1 MKLVV
6 KSLFVM
12 SVALATHLS
21 ASAQV
26 VYAGS
31 ALAQRPAKATKI
43 DDAKRFAAYKVA
55 GMLSD
60 RQFTAV
66 VQRELAG
73 KSQPVMLSPLLNDY
87 SATSTQAKAAAATLR
102 STDQVVRQQKAIAA
116 DTGSVMEMRLYT
128 PKKFAG
134 KVDWKNLL
142 VAYPPSS
149 KKNEYAAVEAF
160 DRNGKSYRLD
170 GRTAPTMPVL
180 VVGIN
185 RREAHRAG
193 VALMNRHLQMAGMQ
207 SKAPMMAMRSVT
219 PMATN
224 IETTKLTRIRLDNDE
239 EPWISG
245 AAEVFAVVSGVQPE
259 QAKATLTIVDMPYLD
274 NDGTDYTPNQILIF
288 WSEYR
293 YGAANVQLFEH
304 DDNTNYQSLAV
315 ALSQGVTAI
324 LGVFAPGYAVIGQVA
339 TAILQAMPA
348 NWFSNDDDYVDT
360 FYTLEKGRTYTGYRG
375 AANNA
380 TISLAPYTLVEQ

>member
-6 KSLFVM
+6 KSLLVL
-12 SVALATHLS
+12 SVALASHLS

-31 ALAQRPAKATKI
+31 APAQRPAIASKI
-43 DDAKRFAAYKVA
+43 DEAKRFAAYKVA
-55 GMLSD
+55 GMLAD

-66 VQRELAG
+66 VERELAG
-73 KSQPVMLSPLLNDY
+73 KSQPVMLKPLLNEY
-87 SATSTQAKAAAATLR
+87 SATGTQARAAANTLR
-102 STDQVVRQQKAIAA
+102 TTDLVVRQQKAIAA

-142 VAYPPSS
+142 VAYPPSN

-170 GRTAPTMPVL
+170 GRKEPTMPVL

-193 VALMNRHLQMAGMQ
+193 VALMNRHLQAAGMQ
-207 SKAPMMAMRSVT
+207 AKAPMMAMAGMT

-224 IETTKLTRIRLDNDE
+224 IDTTKLTRIRLADDE

-245 AAEVFAVVSGVQPE
+245 SAEVFAIVSGVQPD

-274 NDGTDYTPNQILIF
+274 HDNTDYTPNQILIF

-293 YGAANVQLFEH
+293 YAAANVQLFEH
-304 DDNTNYQSLAV
+304 DDNTNYQDLAV

-324 LGVFAPGYAVIGQVA
+324 LGAFAPAYAVIGQVA

-348 NWFSNDDDYVDT
+348 AWFSNDDDYVDS
-360 FYTLEKGRTYTGYRG
+360 FYTLEKGRSYTGYRG

-380 TISLAPYTLVEQ
+380 TISLEPYTLISQ

>member
-31 ALAQRPAKATKI
+31 APAQRPAKATKI

-207 SKAPMMAMRSVT
+207 SKAPMMAMSSVT

>member
-1 MKLVV
+1 MKSVV
-6 KSLFVM
+6 KSLLVI
-12 SVALATHLS
+12 SVALATHLP
-21 ASAQV
+21 AAAQV

-31 ALAQRPAKATKI
+31 APAQRPAKATKI
-43 DDAKRFAAYKVA
+43 DEAKRFAAYKVA

-73 KSQPVMLSPLLNDY
+73 KSQPVMLDPLLSDY
-87 SATSTQAKAAAATLR
+87 SATSTQAKAASDTLR
-102 STDQVVRQQKAIAA
+102 TTDRVVRQQKAIAA
-116 DTGSVMEMRLYT
+116 DTSSVMEMRLYT

-170 GRTAPTMPVL
+170 GRKAPAMPVL

-185 RREAHRAG
+185 RTEARRAG
-193 VALMNRHLQMAGMQ
+193 VALMNRHLQAAGMQ
-207 SKAPMMAMRSVT
+207 KAPMMTMAGMT

-224 IETTKLTRIRLDNDE
+224 IETTKLTRIRLADDE

-245 AAEVFAVVSGVQPE
+245 AAEVFAVVSGVQPD

-274 NDGTDYTPNQILIF
+274 HDGTDYSPNQILIF

-293 YGAANVQLFEH
+293 YAAANVQLFEH

-324 LGVFAPGYAVIGQVA
+324 LGAFAPAYAVIGQVA

-348 NWFSNDDDYVDT
+348 GWFANDDDYVDT
-360 FYTLEKGRTYTGYRG
+360 FYTLEKGRYYTGYKG

-380 TISLAPYTLVEQ
+380 TISLAPYTLISQ

>member
-6 KSLFVM
+6 KSLLIM
-12 SVALATHLS
+12 SVALATQLS

-31 ALAQRPAKATKI
+31 APAQRAKVTKI
-43 DDAKRFAAYKVA
+43 DEAKRFAAYKVA

-60 RQFTAV
+60 RNFAGV

-73 KSQPVMLSPLLNDY
+73 QSQPVMLKPLLNEY
-87 SATSTQAKAAAATLR
+87 SATGTQAKAAADTLR

-128 PKKFAG
+128 PKNFAG

-142 VAYPPSS
+142 VAYPPSN

-160 DRNGKSYRLD
+160 DRHGKSHRLD
-170 GRTAPTMPVL
+170 GRTAPNMPVL

-207 SKAPMMAMRSVT
+207 SKAPTMMAMSSVT

-245 AAEVFAVVSGVQPE
+245 AAEVFAVVSGVQPD
-259 QAKATLTIVDMPYLD
+259 QPKATLTIVDMPYLD

-360 FYTLEKGRTYTGYRG
+360 FYTLEKGRTYTGHRG